1 MTKFDYEID
10 DFMTYCSSK
19 SLACKTKRS
28 YEQTLR
34 LFTKYLEEVENVTSS
49 KDVTREMVTRY
60 IVYIKERGKYTT
72 TSNEKSL
79 IINKPANRTDYKK
92 QVKNS
97 TINNYIRNLKVYF
110 NFMVDNYLIKQSPML
125 RLRA

>member
-1 MTKFDYEID
+1 
-10 DFMTYCSSK
+10 
-19 SLACKTKRS
+19 
-28 YEQTLR
+28 
-34 LFTKYLEEVENVTSS
+34 
-49 KDVTREMVTRY
+49 MVTRY

-92 QVKNS
+92 QVKNG

-110 NFMVDNYLIKQSPML
+110 NFMADSYLIKQSP
-125 RLRA
+125 